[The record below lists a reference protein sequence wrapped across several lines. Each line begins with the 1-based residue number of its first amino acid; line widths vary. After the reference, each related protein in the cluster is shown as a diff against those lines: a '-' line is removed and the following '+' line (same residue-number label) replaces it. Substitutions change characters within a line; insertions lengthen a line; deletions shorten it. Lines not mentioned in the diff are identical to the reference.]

1 MSFLCQKNLSVCSD
15 NTSSCLLYVYPGQGK
30 NNELSVFLKI
40 SVRKGVETFGWIEH
54 MNLFSL
60 SHKNPLERS
69 KEKWRIHELTRL
81 MRKVVEKTPG
91 MRYQHVCRM

>member
-1 MSFLCQKNLSVCSD
+1 M
-15 NTSSCLLYVYPGQGK
+15 YPGQGK
-30 NNELSVFLKI
+30 NNGLSVFLKI